1 MAFTLGEDCFRFN
14 TQPLIGTVRG
24 LRTRYHQV
32 NKCPHPSR
40 PRLTVPFTSFIHPRR
55 FCFRDPTQPHPQT
68 YIQAQLKALEARC
81 RQLLEQ
87 DGHLPCQV
95 QSDREYRTLVLPYA
109 LDRPSEGGAEAL
121 LGGMMGGMD
130 DAFLLAD
137 DPVVGS
143 PALSNSRGP
152 RRGGGGVGGGAGG
165 GGVGGTR
172 YPKTFPFSAVVPK
185 LSSELHRVVVLCLL
199 FGLQLQLPAME
210 ATLLQV
216 GGGLSKEGAR
226 ARFLSQV
233 GCIHTPCHPSTHACA
248 HIYTHIYRWWRTA
261 SRCSTGC

>member
-1 MAFTLGEDCFRFN
+1 MSFTLAAFASRFN
-14 TQPLIGTVRG
+14 TIQPT
-24 LRTRYHQV
+24 
-32 NKCPHPSR
+32 
-40 PRLTVPFTSFIHPRR
+40 
-55 FCFRDPTQPHPQT
+55 
-68 YIQAQLKALEARC
+68 QAQLKALEARC

-95 QSDREYRTLVLPYA
+95 QSDKEYRTLVLPYA

-137 DPVVGS
+137 DPVGS

-152 RRGGGGVGGGAGG
+152 RRGGGTGG

-172 YPKTFPFSAVVPK
+172 YPKTFPFSTVVPK
-185 LSSELHRVVVLCLL
+185 LSLELHRVVVLCLL

-216 GGGLSKEGAR
+216 GGGLSKEGPR
-226 ARFLSQV
+226 TRSDQCV
-233 GCIHTPCHPSTHACA
+233 CVHTPCHPHTRA
-248 HIYTHIYRWWRTA
+248 HTYTHTF
-261 SRCSTGC
+261 TGGGRQPHDAEPAAEQGAGGRGWGGGGGQLPHQQGRADLGRRRHARADDHGCVGVSV